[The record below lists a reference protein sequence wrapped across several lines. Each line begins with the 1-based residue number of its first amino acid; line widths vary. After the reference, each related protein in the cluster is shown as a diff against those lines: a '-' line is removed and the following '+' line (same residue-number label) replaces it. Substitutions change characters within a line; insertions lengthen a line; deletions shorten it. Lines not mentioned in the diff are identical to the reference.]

1 MVMRRARR
9 TSVIQYA
16 VGYIRVSSE
25 EQAKEDRFSLRAQRK
40 EIQAYC
46 ERRGWTLHHD
56 IYEDAGHSAKGSD
69 ITTRPAF
76 KRMLTDVMGSE
87 DRDGRRMPPTVR
99 CDVIVTHTLDRYAR
113 NLVVA
118 LTTLADLHD
127 HGIAYSSVTE
137 SDFDYSDPDRR
148 LHLQILAMFAEYFS
162 EKLSQHTS
170 KGKKERAESGLY
182 NGDVPYGY
190 KNPDEGTNASGA
202 GVYNAS
208 VPVRDPHEA
217 EAVRKAFTWYATGQY
232 SDYRVAQ
239 ALNDAGYRM
248 VSKRQPQGGPFKK
261 DTITAL
267 LQNRFYLG
275 EVRQPDGT
283 YKAGKH
289 EAIIDHD
296 LFDRAQAVRHSKHHK
311 GHASSP
317 VRHAHTYV
325 AAGII
330 HCASCGQ
337 LMRAQGAAN
346 RKPGYCD
353 ASKARGIPCTTRR
366 KSIPE
371 PDVEQALYIAVSGL
385 RLPDDWRTMA
395 VANLDAADDDETAR
409 IEVRRAALETKLD
422 RLKGLVKEGIIDPAE
437 YRADKAEIDTNL
449 DALPVAKHV
458 DVDLDRAAALLE
470 DMRTLWDEA
479 NREERREIVHALFEG
494 VWVDLDTRRDF
505 QVQLK
510 STLSC
515 LESVL
520 PKHTI
525 ANGRTN
531 SDDAT
536 CTSSGTDGI
545 RTRDLLRDRQACWAT
560 TPRLQGIGKRPY
572 APKE

>member
-9 TSVIQYA
+9 TSAIQHA

-46 ERRGWTLHHD
+46 ERRGWTLHHY

-69 ITTRPAF
+69 INTRPDF
-76 KRMLTDVMGSE
+76 KRMLSDVMGSE
-87 DRDGRRMPPTVR
+87 DRDGRRTPPTVR

-127 HGIAYSSVTE
+127 QGIAYSSVTE

-190 KNPDEGTNASGA
+190 KNPDAGTDASGA

-208 VPVRDPHEA
+208 VPVKETHEA
-217 EAVRKAFTWYATGQY
+217 EAVHKAFSWYATGQH
-232 SDYRVAQ
+232 SDLRVAQ
-239 ALNDAGYRM
+239 ALNDAGYLM
-248 VSKRQPQGGPFKK
+248 VSKHQPHGGPFKK
-261 DTITAL
+261 DTMTAL
-267 LQNRFYLG
+267 LQNRFYVG
-275 EVRQPDGT
+275 DVRQPDGT
-283 YKAGKH
+283 YRPGKH
-289 EAIIDHD
+289 EPIIDRD
-296 LFDRAQAVRHSKHHK
+296 LFDRAQVVRRSKHHK

-317 VRHAHTYV
+317 VRHAHVYV

-330 HCASCGQ
+330 YCASCGQ
-337 LMRAQGAAN
+337 PMRAQGAAN

-353 ASKARGIPCTTRR
+353 PNKARGITCNTRH
-366 KSIPE
+366 KSISE
-371 PDVEQALYIAVSGL
+371 PDVERALHVAVSGL

-395 VANLDAADDDETAR
+395 VANLNVTGDDDAR
-409 IEVRRAALETKLD
+409 RVEGRRVALESKLE
-422 RLKGLVKEGIIDPAE
+422 RLKGLVKEGIIEPDE
-437 YRADKAEIDTNL
+437 YRADKAKIDAEL
-449 DALPVAKHV
+449 DALPIAKRA
-458 DVDLDRAAALLE
+458 DVDLDRAATLLD
-470 DMRTLWDEA
+470 DMQTLWYA
-479 NREERREIVHALFEG
+479 ATVEERREIAHALFEG

-505 QVQLK
+505 HVQLK

-520 PKHTI
+520 PE
-525 ANGRTN
+525 RTQ
-531 SDDAT
+531 

-545 RTRDLLRDRQACWAT
+545 RTRDLLRDRQAC
-560 TPRLQGIGKRPY
+560 
-572 APKE
+572 